1 MHLIYMGLAKTP
13 SLPPARALRRG
24 SRLVPR
30 GPKFSTRVAYVSRR
44 FKSAGLLVLGYLY
57 AFFPLVVVAALAVGL
72 VWGAALGNSP

>member
-1 MHLIYMGLAKTP
+1 MHLIYMGIAKTP
-13 SLPPARALRRG
+13 SLPPARALRQG

-30 GPKFSTRVAYVSRR
+30 GPRFSARVTYVSRR
-44 FKSAGLLVLGYLY
+44 LKPVAMTVLGTLY